1 MRKTKI
7 YHIVLALALAA
18 GLQSC
23 NLVQTIVHDDD
34 VVAQVGSVK
43 LYRSEMEKF
52 IPGKLSPEDSAA
64 FAARYINTWALDRL
78 YMSVAEA
85 QLSKAEMDVSEELE
99 SYRRSL
105 IKYRYEQ
112 RYINERL
119 DTLITDAQI
128 ERYYEEHEEDF
139 VLPRPILKIRFVD
152 VMKDSPNKDAILRM
166 LASSDYDDTE
176 RLDTLAASTALKF
189 FDSSDTWMDAAELA
203 RSFGVDYTE
212 MLAHLSGNMI
222 KIEPE
227 GRGDLLAAYV
237 CDIQR
242 TGVAPIEY
250 CSGRIRDI
258 ILSGRKHEL
267 VKNLERD
274 LLANALESK
283 EFIIQ

>member
-1 MRKTKI
+1 MRYLTAA
-7 YHIVLALALAA
+7 VALVC

-23 NLVQTIVHDDD
+23 NFIQSLVHDDE
-34 VVAQVGSVK
+34 VVAKVGSVK
-43 LYRSEMEKF
+43 LYRSEVEQF
-52 IPGKLSPEDSAA
+52 IPNKLTPEDSAA
-64 FAARYINTWALDRL
+64 FAAQYINTWAMDRL
-78 YMSVAEA
+78 YMSVAEE

-105 IKYRYEQ
+105 VKYRYEQ

-128 ERYYEEHEEDF
+128 ESYYREHEENF
-139 VLPRPILKIRFVD
+139 ILPRPILKIRFVD

-176 RLDTLAASTALKF
+176 RLDTIAASTALKF

-203 RSFGVDYTE
+203 RSFGVDYRE
-212 MLAHLSGNMI
+212 MLAHLNGKMI
-222 KIEPE
+222 RIEPE

-250 CSGRIRDI
+250 CSERIRDI

-274 LLANALESK
+274 LLGNALERK
-283 EFIIQ
+283 EFIIY